1 MSNRYWN
8 FERYR
13 TSGQSFAMAMLFA
26 LVAGTMVAMNWGLPP
41 KNYSL
46 AASMAAIA
54 AFHLWLGIR
63 AHRREQD
70 SAPNLVSESG
80 G

>member
-13 TSGQSFAMAMLFA
+13 SSGQSFATAILLA
-26 LVAGTMVAMNWGLPP
+26 LVAASMVAMNWGLPARSY
-41 KNYSL
+41 NI
-46 AASMAAIA
+46 AAGMAAISG
-54 AFHLWLGIR
+54 FHLWLGMR
-63 AHRREQD
+63 AKRREKTATPD
-70 SAPNLVSESG
+70 PGREAG